1 MLQCHNLALFGRSGD
16 AWSPLE
22 VKRSNWKRGTGNL
35 LGNAPFQLGQTY
47 LGDSSI
53 YIIYIY
59 KFVSLRKSSC
69 FAVLKKQRF
78 FEHTS
83 SFKLQWMSSP
93 PCGGPSLKLTA
104 SLHLKM
110 DGWNTIF
117 SLWDGPFLEGEV
129 GLFWGG

>member
-1 MLQCHNLALFGRSGD
+1 MLYAVYMHFTIHLYLFPWILDVPLMLQCHSLALFGRSGD

-59 KFVSLRKSSC
+59 INLYPYERAPVLN
-69 FAVLKKQRF
+69 VLKNNVF
-78 FEHTS
+78 FSHTS

-93 PCGGPSLKLTA
+93 PCGFP
-104 SLHLKM
+104 
-110 DGWNTIF
+110 
-117 SLWDGPFLEGEV
+117 P
-129 GLFWGG
+129 